1 MDRSGGGGE
10 LDAGHGGDRV
20 RSRCLWC
27 RAERQTGSA
36 AARRVRD
43 VTGAPP
49 YLPRSEA
56 TRQQPPAVV
65 TAITAEAQSSS
76 WGFVGRDEELTA
88 LLALLNPRPEA
99 PAGAAVSVVT
109 GTAGVGKT
117 ALVRQA
123 ARTAVGRG
131 WFPGG
136 AVLVDL
142 HGCAQVAPERVYP
155 SLLRALD
162 PDLPA
167 IVDEPASA
175 YRQLMSHLERLS
187 RPVLLV
193 VDNADNTDQITALL
207 PTGRAHRVLITSRRP
222 LVELPGARLLKVDV
236 LPPGLAVELLGSRR
250 PGDPRL
256 GENPAAAA
264 ELARLCGY
272 LPLALHIVAVLMADD
287 PSRPPTDLV
296 TELAAE
302 TARLK
307 SSPGDL
313 WAGRAVVE
321 LANRRVGEPPA
332 RLFRLLATVP
342 GPDVAAEAETAQR
355 STPPRAAKHGRPDSI
370 GRRRRKGRLLSATG
384 AVMAIA
390 IAVTAF
396 ACRGSFNVG
405 AGTGAAR
412 IVLSTSQVKMGDTY
426 RATALGFSPGEAVR
440 FSWTG
445 PSDGVMGVF
454 PAGSKGGE
462 SLGPVF
468 ERHPPGNYTIT
479 GTGLTSGRTASAVLQ
494 VVTGTGAAR
503 LMLSASEVK
512 IGDTYFATVWG
523 FSPGE
528 DVRFSIDRTDGVTGV
543 FPAGSGGSGWHR
555 VLETGPPGSYTIT
568 VTGLTSGRTASA
580 GLKVVRP

>member
-1 MDRSGGGGE
+1 M
-10 LDAGHGGDRV
+10 
-20 RSRCLWC
+20 
-27 RAERQTGSA
+27 
-36 AARRVRD
+36 
-43 VTGAPP
+43 TGAPP
-49 YLPRSEA
+49 YPPRAEA
-56 TRQQPPAVV
+56 MRRPPSPAAPAVTPPAAGG
-65 TAITAEAQSSS
+65 TADGGDQVRLSILPITADAQPSP
-76 WGFVGRDEELTA
+76 WGFVGRDQELTA
-88 LLALLNPRPEA
+88 LLALLDPRPEA
-99 PAGAAVSVVT
+99 PAGVPVSVVT
-109 GTAGVGKT
+109 GMAGVGKT
-117 ALVRQA
+117 ALAWQA

-142 HGCAQVAPERVYP
+142 YGCAQVAPEQVYA
-155 SLLRALD
+155 SLLHALD

-167 IVDEPASA
+167 SVEEPASA

-193 VDNADNTDQITALL
+193 VDNADNTDQIRALL
-207 PTGRAHRVLITSRRP
+207 PTGRAHRVVITSRDT
-222 LVELPGARLLKVDV
+222 LEELPGGRLLTVDV
-236 LPPGLAVELLGSRR
+236 LPPDLAVELLGSRR

-256 GENPAAAA
+256 GANPAAAA

-272 LPLALHIVAVLMADD
+272 LPSALHIVAVLMADD

-296 TELAAE
+296 KELAAE

-307 SSPGDL
+307 SASGEL
-313 WAGRAVVE
+313 WAGRAAVE
-321 LANRRVGEPPA
+321 LVNRRVDDTPA
-332 RLFRLLATVP
+332 RLFRLLPTVP

-355 STPPRAAKHGRPDSI
+355 STPPRAPKHGRADSA
-370 GRRRRKGRLLSATG
+370 GRRQRKSRLLRTAG
-384 AVMAIA
+384 AAMVIA
-390 IAVTAF
+390 IAVTVF
-396 ACRGSFNVG
+396 ACVGSFNVD
-405 AGTGAAR
+405 AGTGGAR
-412 IVLSTSQVKMGDTY
+412 IVLSTSQAKMGDTY
-426 RATALGFSPGEAVR
+426 LATASGFSPGEAVR

-454 PAGSKGGE
+454 PADSKGGE

-479 GTGLTSGRTASAVLQ
+479 GTGLTSGRIASAVLQ

-503 LMLSASEVK
+503 LMLSTSEVK

-523 FSPGE
+523 FAPGE
-528 DVRFSIDRTDGVTGV
+528 DLRFSVDRANDVMGV

-555 VLETGPPGSYTIT
+555 VLEKGPPGTHTIT

-580 GLKVVRP
+580 ELKVARS

>member
-1 MDRSGGGGE
+1 MVAVLRTG
-10 LDAGHGGDRV
+10 
-20 RSRCLWC
+20 LW
-27 RAERQTGSA
+27 
-36 AARRVRD
+36 
-43 VTGAPP
+43 TGAAVAVS
-49 YLPRSEA
+49 LKRVTAGEA
-56 TRQQPPAVV
+56 TRRQLPAVV
-65 TAITAEAQSSS
+65 SPITADAQPSP
-76 WGFVGRDEELTA
+76 WGFVGRDQELTA
-88 LLALLNPRPEA
+88 LLALLDPRPEA

-109 GTAGVGKT
+109 GMPGVGKT
-117 ALVRQA
+117 ALAWQA

-142 HGCAQVAPERVYP
+142 HGYAQVAPERVYAAV
-155 SLLRALD
+155 LRALD
-162 PDLPA
+162 PDRPA
-167 IVDEPASA
+167 SVEEPASA

-207 PTGRAHRVLITSRRP
+207 PIGGAHRVLITSRDT
-222 LVELPGARLLKVDV
+222 LEELPDARLLKVDV

-256 GENPAAAA
+256 GANPAAAA

-287 PSRPPTDLV
+287 PCRPPTDLV
-296 TELAAE
+296 KELAAE

-307 SSPGDL
+307 SSPGEL
-313 WAGRAVVE
+313 WAGRAAVE
-321 LANRRVGEPPA
+321 LANRRVGDTPA
-332 RLFRLLATVP
+332 RLFRLLATAP
-342 GPDVAAEAETAQR
+342 DPDVVAEAETAQR
-355 STPPRAAKHGRPDSI
+355 STPPRAPKHGRADNTD
-370 GRRRRKGRLLSATG
+370 RRQRKSWLLRTTG
-384 AVMAIA
+384 AAMVIA

-396 ACRGSFNVG
+396 ACQGTFNVD

-412 IVLSTSQVKMGDTY
+412 IVLSTFRVKMGDTY
-426 RATALGFSPGEAVR
+426 LATASGFSPGEAVR

-454 PAGSKGGE
+454 PADSKGGE

-479 GTGLTSGRTASAVLQ
+479 GTGLTSGRIASAVLQ

-503 LMLSASEVK
+503 LMLSTSEIK

-528 DVRFSIDRTDGVTGV
+528 DVRFSINRTDGLTGV

-555 VLETGPPGSYTIT
+555 VLEAGPPGSYTIT
-568 VTGLTSGRTASA
+568 ATGLTSGRTASA